1 MDIDLKIFNILTDEQ
16 KEAVMTAQ
24 TPEELI
30 ALAKE
35 QGYELTDE
43 DMMAVATG
51 WGAMIAASGSVAQTV
66 TSSLPSALNS
76 MLTSFS
82 GSRPLSRSR

>member
-1 MDIDLKIFNILTDEQ
+1 MHTDYKNILIDRMQGGVPMDIDLKIFNILTDEQ

-51 WGAMIAASGSVAQTV
+51 WHC
-66 TSSLPSALNS
+66 SSQCHIYK
-76 MLTSFS
+76 T
-82 GSRPLSRSR
+82 G

>member
-16 KEAVMTAQ
+16 KKAVEDAK

-35 QGYELTDE
+35 QGYELTSE
-43 DMMAVATG
+43 DMLAVSTG
-51 WGAMIAASGSVAQTV
+51 WQCDDNRQIYKI
-66 TSSLPSALNS
+66 
-76 MLTSFS
+76 
-82 GSRPLSRSR
+82 R

>member
-51 WGAMIAASGSVAQTV
+51 WH
-66 TSSLPSALNS
+66 
-76 MLTSFS
+76 
-82 GSRPLSRSR
+82 

>member
-1 MDIDLKIFNILTDEQ
+1 MDINLKILNILTDDQ
-16 KEAVMTAQ
+16 KKAVETAQ

-35 QGYELTDE
+35 QGYELTAE

-51 WGAMIAASGSVAQTV
+51 WHCDSPCHVY
-66 TSSLPSALNS
+66 
-76 MLTSFS
+76 
-82 GSRPLSRSR
+82 

>member
-1 MDIDLKIFNILTDEQ
+1 MHTDQKNILIDRMQGGVPMDIDLKIFNILTDEQ

-51 WGAMIAASGSVAQTV
+51 WHC
-66 TSSLPSALNS
+66 SSQCHIYK
-76 MLTSFS
+76 T
-82 GSRPLSRSR
+82 G

>member
-1 MDIDLKIFNILTDEQ
+1 MQGGVPMDIDLKIFNILTDEQ

-43 DMMAVATG
+43 DMMAVSTG
-51 WGAMIAASGSVAQTV
+51 WHC
-66 TSSLPSALNS
+66 SSQCHIYK
-76 MLTSFS
+76 T
-82 GSRPLSRSR
+82 G

>member
-30 ALAKE
+30 SLAKE

-51 WGAMIAASGSVAQTV
+51 WHC
-66 TSSLPSALNS
+66 SSQCHIYK
-76 MLTSFS
+76 T
-82 GSRPLSRSR
+82 G

>member
-1 MDIDLKIFNILTDEQ
+1 MQGGVPMDINLKILNILTDDQ
-16 KEAVMTAQ
+16 KKAVETAQ

-35 QGYELTDE
+35 QGYELTAE

-51 WGAMIAASGSVAQTV
+51 WHCDSPCHVY
-66 TSSLPSALNS
+66 
-76 MLTSFS
+76 
-82 GSRPLSRSR
+82 